1 MPSANGR
8 RPPDS
13 SWVNFD
19 QPFEGFT
26 VDRSSL
32 DQSLKTSPASFWAP
46 PVRAVASGSGGGS
59 GLVAWVIGQLLI
71 GFGLALLALAAF
83 GGLTAYRF
91 SQVANSVFRGGS
103 DQAFALREEFDPQA
117 VTQEGDSRVNI
128 LLIGRGGP
136 GHTGPNLTDSI
147 IIASIDP
154 NSQAATLLSL
164 PRDWQVTLDYSPDT
178 WVRIN
183 SIYAFARDYNYL
195 QTGSLETAEAA
206 GLKSLET
213 TIETNLGIQIHYH
226 VLVDFNGFTALID
239 SLGGVELD
247 IPRRLYDVRASL
259 DLQPG
264 RQVLN
269 GTQALAYARA
279 RYTVAGGD
287 FGRSTNQRDLLLAF
301 KDKLSG
307 VGLLSS
313 FFRANQIIDALGDSM
328 VTNLSF
334 DEAKRLYRI
343 VQEFPVESFSSLDLV
358 NGPILLVPVNDEG
371 RAVLWPA
378 AGRDDYSQIQ
388 EFVRQQLSDSF
399 IAQEAASVV
408 VWQMGS
414 APNEELI
421 ERLRSYGYQIVGGG
435 RSEVDVAAT
444 TLVVNSSQA
453 SYTASYLV
461 KRFGA
466 TVAGPDNFEFN
477 WTDEAGS
484 PADLVLILTG
494 DETET

>member
-1 MPSANGR
+1 MPSVNGR
-8 RPPDS
+8 RPSDS

-32 DQSLKTSPASFWAP
+32 DQSLKTSPANFWTP
-46 PVRAVASGSGGGS
+46 PVRVAGAAPAGGS
-59 GLVAWVIGQLLI
+59 GLVGWVIGRLLL
-71 GFGLALLALAAF
+71 GFGLALLAIVAF
-83 GGLTAYRF
+83 GGVTAYRLNR
-91 SQVANSVFRGGS
+91 VANDVFRGGS
-103 DQAFALREEFDPQA
+103 EPAFALGEELDPQA

-136 GHTGPNLTDSI
+136 GHEGPNLTDSI

-154 NSQAATLLSL
+154 NIQSTTLLSL
-164 PRDWQVTLDYSPDT
+164 PRDWHVPLDYSPET

-195 QTGSLETAEAA
+195 QTGSLEAAELA
-206 GLKSLET
+206 GLESLET
-213 TIETNLGIQIHYH
+213 TIETNLDIQIHYH
-226 VLVDFNGFTALID
+226 VLVDFSGFISLVDI
-239 SLGGVELD
+239 LGGVELD

-269 GTQALAYARA
+269 GAQTLAYARA
-279 RYTVAGGD
+279 RYTVVGGD
-287 FGRSTNQRDLLLAF
+287 FGRSTNQRDLLLAL
-301 KDKLSG
+301 KDKSSG

-313 FFRANQIIDALGDSM
+313 FFRANQIIDALGDSV

-343 VQEFPVESFSSLDLV
+343 IQEFPVESFASIDLV
-358 NGPILLVPVNDEG
+358 SDPVLLVPVDDEG

-378 AGRDDYSQIQ
+378 AGREDYSQIQ

-408 VWQMGS
+408 VWQVGS
-414 APNEELI
+414 APSDELI
-421 ERLRSYGYQIVGGG
+421 ERLKSYGYQIVDNGQ
-435 RSEVDVAAT
+435 SEIDVTAT
-444 TLVVNSSQA
+444 TLIINSPRA

-461 KRFGA
+461 KRFEPL
-466 TVAGPDNFEFN
+466 VAGPDNFEFN

-484 PADLVLILTG
+484 PADLVLILIG
-494 DETET
+494 DETEI